1 MKKMKRITCLAIAVL
16 MALALAAC
24 GGNNGGEKSVEP
36 SIAEIM
42 EKAQTSMENISSMSY
57 DMTMDIGMAV
67 SNMTF
72 DISTDVKADYIAE
85 PIKMKMDMN
94 MDMGI
99 LGSMQILSYME
110 IVDGTYYMYTGFP
123 DEDGTMI
130 WMKEK
135 IELGDIAQYDAQ
147 KSMDLYIR
155 SAESFKENGTEVID
169 GVNTTRYDGI
179 ISRDAWN
186 EVLENTGVLEQ
197 LDVSDIDEISG
208 FFDDLG
214 DLPISIWIADE
225 TYIPM
230 KYEMDMKDFMQGL
243 MDKIMEEAIEEGEDA
258 EDYAIT
264 ITKTDLSMIM
274 SNINGIDSIEI
285 PEEALSAEELD
296 FDFDIDD

>member
-1 MKKMKRITCLAIAVL
+1 MKRRNDMKKLKRIACLAIAVL

-24 GGNNGGEKSVEP
+24 GGGGEKSGKL

-57 DMTMDIGMAV
+57 DMTMDIGMEV
-67 SNMTF
+67 SGFNF
-72 DISTDVKADYIAE
+72 DISTDAKTDYITE
-85 PIKMKMDMN
+85 PLKMKMDMN
-94 MDMGI
+94 MDMGF
-99 LGSMQILSYME
+99 LGSMEMLSYME
-110 IVDGTYYMYTGFP
+110 VVDGTYYMYTGFP
-123 DEDGTMI
+123 DEDGTMY
-130 WMKEK
+130 WMKQT

-230 KYEMDMKDFMQGL
+230 KYEMDM
-243 MDKIMEEAIEEGEDA
+243 EGFHAGADGQ
-258 EDYAIT
+258 D
-264 ITKTDLSMIM
+264 
-274 SNINGIDSIEI
+274 NGRSD
-285 PEEALSAEELD
+285 
-296 FDFDIDD
+296 